1 MSTGNFENW
10 HGNMLDIGPLYPF
23 VGSEGLLTIIGF
35 AFWIVWMIWQWR
47 MEASNFEDDMQTL
60 KQNDNMS
67 RALKGEKVLRAL

>member
-47 MEASNFEDDMQTL
+47 MESSNYEDDMQTL

-67 RALKGEKVLRAL
+67 RALKGEKVLRPL

>member
-47 MEASNFEDDMQTL
+47 MEASSFEDDMQTL